1 MINNGFLDI
10 PLYKKTN
17 RDIVLNPAGFL
28 LNPSLDKIKKNG
40 QERPQVV
47 SPSITHPFAIHNGQ
61 KAVEMDSLLPLW
73 PFSYPEV
80 VGIKI
85 GMFYIE
91 KTSHSW
97 STVVHFCNQCLPW
110 YIRLWTL
117 LYFRLHLNKKML
129 VYRLPYLFAYKPI
142 SAISRDPKLFHVSSC
157 CIEIKNKHKTFGY
170 KPRPNNCKVLHACR

>member
-1 MINNGFLDI
+1 MGRN
-10 PLYKKTN
+10 
-17 RDIVLNPAGFL
+17 VLK
-28 LNPSLDKIKKNG
+28 S
-40 QERPQVV
+40 

-129 VYRLPYLFAYKPI
+129 VYRLYPLEWIVEWVNNAEIGERFKGQEIDGQTLLQSERILKDNSMEVQALSTIGKKDKFTTSVAKFRGI
-142 SAISRDPKLFHVSSC
+142 LAIVWLNDFFRKRPK
-157 CIEIKNKHKTFGY
+157 FGSY
-170 KPRPNNCKVLHACR
+170 